1 MIRLGGYGVPL
12 DLADPAEIAKAHT
25 RFGYRSA
32 YCPKTDLS
40 DKDRI
45 RAIVK
50 AFADEDIM
58 IAEVAAW
65 RNVTAPEPEKRRANV
80 DYAIDRLALADEVGA
95 KCAVTYIGTLAPDSE
110 FGPHPDN
117 LNQRGFDIFVETARK
132 VVDAVK
138 PKRAKFAFEMMQW
151 TLPDS
156 PEVLLELIHAI
167 DRPAFAAHLDP
178 TNLVVSPRLYYNT
191 GDIIRRCFAILGP
204 HIVSAHAKDL
214 VIGDQLSLHLSEV
227 MPTTGGLDY
236 VTYLRELD
244 KLNGGS
250 GRVPLLLEHLETEQY
265 PTARDNV
272 RRLGTRL
279 GIDI

>member
-1 MIRLGGYGVPL
+1 AS
-12 DLADPAEIAKAHT
+12 DDPVEIARAHT

-32 YCPKTDLS
+32 YCPETDLA

-45 RAIVK
+45 KAIVK

-58 IAEVAAW
+58 IAEVAIW
-65 RNVTAPEPEKRRANV
+65 RNVSAPEPDVRKTNL
-80 DYAIDRLALADEVGA
+80 DFAIDRLALADEVGA
-95 KCAVTYIGTLAPDSE
+95 KCAVTFIGTLAPNSLY
-110 FGPHPDN
+110 GPHPDN
-117 LNQRGFDIFVETARK
+117 LNQIGFDVFVETARK

-191 GDIIRRCFAILGP
+191 GDIIRRCFSVLGP

-227 MPTTGGLDY
+227 SPGTGGLDY
-236 VTYLRELD
+236 VTYLTELD
-244 KLNGGS
+244 KLG

-265 PTARDNV
+265 PAARDKV
-272 RRLGTRL
+272 KSIGASL